1 MAGILGT
8 PDVWP
13 SLALLAAITLAASL
27 ARGFSGF
34 GAALIFVPLVSA
46 LLGPQVAAPLLL
58 VTDGLMAAGMIPGAV
73 RAADRRGV
81 LTMAMGAVVGVPAGT
96 WALASLDPQVLRWGI
111 FGLAVLM
118 LALLASGWRYR
129 GRPKAPL
136 TVLVGAVSGLF
147 SGAAQIG
154 GPPVVAYWL
163 GGTSP
168 APTVRANIVFYFAIS
183 TVISAVG
190 YVWGGLIT
198 WRVLALAAIIAPIY
212 GLGTWAG
219 SRMFGLAS
227 EQAFRR
233 ICLAMIAVAA
243 LISMPALD
251 GWLRGG

>member
-111 FGLAVLM
+111 FGLV
-118 LALLASGWRYR
+118 
-129 GRPKAPL
+129 RPA
-136 TVLVGAVSGLF
+136 
-147 SGAAQIG
+147 
-154 GPPVVAYWL
+154 
-163 GGTSP
+163 
-168 APTVRANIVFYFAIS
+168 
-183 TVISAVG
+183 
-190 YVWGGLIT
+190 
-198 WRVLALAAIIAPIY
+198 
-212 GLGTWAG
+212 
-219 SRMFGLAS
+219 
-227 EQAFRR
+227 
-233 ICLAMIAVAA
+233 
-243 LISMPALD
+243 
-251 GWLRGG
+251 